1 MCGAF
6 YNPNIHPFT
15 EYERRLQSMQEPC
28 RQQGLKIIGEAT
40 YDPVEYFQHITFR
53 EPRRCR
59 LCYQLRLQK
68 TAQLARSGKFDYF
81 STSLLVSPF
90 QKHELIKEAGEM
102 AAEQYGVA
110 FLYRDYRADY
120 RETIIRSKAAGLT
133 GGSTVDA
140 FTAKRSATLPAKRK
154 RRTRNHERH
163 GQFSQNAS
171 CHRGFDNPG
180 RAGIVLM
187 GQLGG
192 GGFRPPGDS

>member
-1 MCGAF
+1 MAKVLLHTCCGPCATVPVPALRIEGVDVWGFF
-6 YNPNIHPFT
+6 YKPNIHPFT
-15 EYERRLQSMQEPC
+15 EYERRLQSMQEYA

-53 EPRRCR
+53 DPRRCR

-120 RETIIRSKAAGLT
+120 RETIIRSKAAGLYRQQYC
-133 GGSTVDA
+133 GCLYSE
-140 FTAKRSATLPAKRK
+140 K
-154 RRTRNHERH
+154 ERYAP
-163 GQFSQNAS
+163 SKKKKE
-171 CHRGFDNPG
+171 NP
-180 RAGIVLM
+180 
-187 GQLGG
+187 Q
-192 GGFRPPGDS
+192 S